1 MGKGPTR
8 EHARRRKREETRAL
22 AIYPRV
28 REKRRRAFCVVA
40 WEERERERENSI
52 LALKEEKN
60 SCKNISQLCLL
71 TGGNRPSFFPAK
83 EHSKEGEESA
93 ETTVV
98 MSFLSRSPPSVV
110 GSHSQF
116 SLKEHFMARRSSTSS
131 EGAARNGSIGHAS
144 SSGRMISTRISCDST
159 RSTSQASSSSAPGG
173 GGGSGGSTSDVHH
186 AHHHHPQRGDEV
198 KTDAVKTQ
206 QDRSL
211 NSVDE
216 EELVEEH
223 KRDMLRNSYVDAP
236 YRSQTRGLLDSIA
249 FVFRM
254 VPSEHRDGERRSVC
268 GVDRVRIRPETH
280 LKREVFTTS
289 EVYRFCQSPRVVDL
303 RRLRR

>member
-40 WEERERERENSI
+40 WEERERERENSSI

-83 EHSKEGEESA
+83 EHSKEGEESV

-98 MSFLSRSPPSVV
+98 MAFLSRSPPSVV

-159 RSTSQASSSSAPGG
+159 
-173 GGGSGGSTSDVHH
+173 
-186 AHHHHPQRGDEV
+186 
-198 KTDAVKTQ
+198 
-206 QDRSL
+206 
-211 NSVDE
+211 N
-216 EELVEEH
+216 
-223 KRDMLRNSYVDAP
+223 
-236 YRSQTRGLLDSIA
+236 
-249 FVFRM
+249 
-254 VPSEHRDGERRSVC
+254 
-268 GVDRVRIRPETH
+268 
-280 LKREVFTTS
+280 
-289 EVYRFCQSPRVVDL
+289 
-303 RRLRR
+303 RL